1 MRFLYLV
8 GVYLVEMM
16 NKRMNPFNGNGGHE
30 AFIHDD
36 SVVFYFWMRG
46 VIYEYERTLRR
57 AWRIV

>member
-1 MRFLYLV
+1 
-8 GVYLVEMM
+8 M
-16 NKRMNPFNGNGGHE
+16 NKRMNPFNGYNGPNCDVE

>member
-1 MRFLYLV
+1 
-8 GVYLVEMM
+8 M
-16 NKRMNPFNGNGGHE
+16 NKRMNLFNGNGGHE